1 MAENK
6 IEKLKK
12 LIDEHF
18 ENIEIFNNPIY
29 KISKK
34 NELINK
40 INNEKQFFI
49 DNYLNHYVPSRKKKF
64 KDIFEKIDTIFLN
77 ILNKEIINDINQ
89 IIKDLNCKDKDPFF
103 NRLNEK
109 NDKLC
114 SLVNN
119 FEKIKKYL

>member
-34 NELINK
+34 K
-40 INNEKQFFI
+40 
-49 DNYLNHYVPSRKKKF
+49 
-64 KDIFEKIDTIFLN
+64 
-77 ILNKEIINDINQ
+77 
-89 IIKDLNCKDKDPFF
+89 
-103 NRLNEK
+103 
-109 NDKLC
+109 
-114 SLVNN
+114 
-119 FEKIKKYL
+119 